1 MLIII
6 TDNYPLYKFENPE
19 KVVLKELLC
28 FAIFSVDPVS
38 QMFSFDECVLSVQ
51 AIADTFCVYISLAPR
66 LVLGGVYKY
75 LNETMQVDSSV
86 AN

>member
-1 MLIII
+1 MISGLLLLIINRLSWYAAFTYMLIII

-38 QMFSFDECVLSVQ
+38 QMFSFDECVLSV
-51 AIADTFCVYISLAPR
+51 
-66 LVLGGVYKY
+66 
-75 LNETMQVDSSV
+75 
-86 AN
+86 